1 MHLIIDEAIMKNL
14 SSIKQENNLT
24 TKELNKAL
32 HSFNYKPINNQV
44 TNKQA
49 SSIHYWSI
57 GYKQA
62 LKN

>member
-1 MHLIIDEAIMKNL
+1 MKTL
-14 SSIKQENNLT
+14 SRIKQENNLT
-24 TKELNKAL
+24 TDELKLAL

-49 SSIHYWSI
+49 LSIHYWSI

>member
-1 MHLIIDEAIMKNL
+1 MKDL

-24 TKELNKAL
+24 TDELQLAL
-32 HSFNYKPINNQV
+32 HSFSYKPINNQV

-49 SSIHYWSI
+49 LSIHYWSI